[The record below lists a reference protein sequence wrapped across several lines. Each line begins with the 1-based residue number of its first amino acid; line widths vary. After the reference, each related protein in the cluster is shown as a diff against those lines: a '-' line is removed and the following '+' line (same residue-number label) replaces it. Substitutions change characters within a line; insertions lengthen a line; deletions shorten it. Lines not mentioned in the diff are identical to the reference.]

1 MVIWLA
7 VLIALVPSLTLFIF
21 IARKKKLM
29 CLAFTLGSFGWI
41 VSFYARLPILLILP
55 RIVGSGIL
63 FFAITALL
71 AGVFEEGLKFGFV
84 KKIKYLRVDWK
95 HALSFGLG
103 WGIIEAIIVITTGI
117 LATFCIQGYGISS
130 NLLVSA
136 VERNFAILFHV
147 AMTFIIYKAV
157 TSSKLS
163 LVFIAVTI
171 HAIVDFISMMLHQ
184 VLRLPSWYVEAII
197 LIMATF
203 SALYAYIIG
212 KQKQFHQ

>member
-7 VLIALVPSLTLFIF
+7 VIIALVPSLTLFIF
-21 IARKKKLM
+21 TTRKKKFM
-29 CLAFTLGSFGWI
+29 CLAFTLGSLGWI
-41 VSFYARLPILLILP
+41 VSFYARLPVLLILP
-55 RIVGSGIL
+55 RIVGSRIL

-95 HALSFGLG
+95 QVFSFGLG
-103 WGIIEAIIVITTGI
+103 WGIIEAIIVITTSI
-117 LATFCIQGYGISS
+117 LAAFCIQGYGFSS
-130 NLLVSA
+130 NLLVSS
-136 VERNFAILFHV
+136 VERNFMILFHV

-163 LVFIAVTI
+163 LVLIAVTI
-171 HAIVDFISMMLHQ
+171 HATVDFISMMLHQ
-184 VLRLPSWYVEAII
+184 VLRLPSWHVEGII
-197 LIMATF
+197 LSMATF
-203 SALYAYIIG
+203 SAIYAYIIG